1 MTLDTDFGIELT
13 PVGIVRSPLKR
24 LDEYN
29 KLDQPAWI
37 EVYPPY
43 LEALQSIEANS
54 HLWILQW
61 FHKSN
66 RRILKT
72 IPRRFSA
79 NLPEFGVFGLR
90 SPDRPNP
97 IALTLVRLEAVEGN
111 LLRLQGLD
119 AIDGT
124 PVLDIKSYYEQDIV
138 FSPRTPYIRA
148 QDPDMRRNHFLKQA
162 ISHHQEQ
169 CPDLFMAVR
178 MVLVADEFMG
188 HINRPDLIVSVDG
201 SLCLGDTLQGLSR
214 ARLANPARFKFNES
228 DTLPY
233 SVWIDKQSTLKISAR
248 RTVDSS
254 SFLNLSD
261 QEIFQIEFGK
271 SL

>member
-1 MTLDTDFGIELT
+1 MDIDLGITLT
-13 PVGIVRSPLKR
+13 PIGTVRSPLKR
-24 LDEYN
+24 LDDYN
-29 KLDQPAWI
+29 QIEQPAWI
-37 EVYPPY
+37 EIYPPY
-43 LEALQSIEANS
+43 HEALQGIEANS

-66 RRILKT
+66 RKVLKT

-79 NLPEFGVFGLR
+79 NLPEYGVFGLR

-111 LLRLQGLD
+111 LLRVQGLD

-124 PVLDIKSYYEQDIV
+124 PVLDIKSYYEQDII

-148 QDPDMRRNHFLKQA
+148 QNPDMRRTHFLKQA

-178 MVLVADEFMG
+178 MVLVADEFLG
-188 HINRPDLIVSVDG
+188 HINRPDLIVSVNG

-214 ARLANPARFKFNES
+214 ARLANPVRFKFQES
-228 DTLPY
+228 DNLPF
-233 SVWIDKQSTLKISAR
+233 SVWTDKQSRLKISAR
-248 RTVDSS
+248 RIVDVEG
-254 SFLNLSD
+254 FHNLTD
-261 QEIFQIEFGK
+261 QEVFQIEFSK
-271 SL
+271 NL